1 MPNNPPV
8 IAPTSVSLKINRT
21 SAMLYANKYVRLPN
35 GSGASSQT
43 YLASFPVSATDLP
56 KEFESIL
63 RSATVGRPER
73 YKALIERIETEVL
86 IPARRRAAE
95 ELARRNLIALEN
107 ALNWATQNV
116 TAIPEMQA
124 YNELIEHPVPQ
135 RLLAKLD
142 EATYRLVSRIKPN
155 AQTVLQTANTANP
168 TTAEER
174 LKTLLT
180 NLEDICLEIGTLLPE
195 SAQAFKRGYVF
206 DEETVSLVQRN
217 WFRTSDVIARLG
229 SRAQFRR
236 PAGWSALRASILRDE
251 TEYIF
256 PV

>member
-1 MPNNPPV
+1 MPNKPPV

-21 SAMLYANKYVRLPN
+21 SVMLYSNKYVRLPD
-35 GSGASSQT
+35 GSGASSQH
-43 YLASFPVSATDLP
+43 YLASFPCSATELP
-56 KEFESIL
+56 ADFESLL
-63 RSATVGRPER
+63 RTATTGRPER
-73 YKALIERIETEVL
+73 YTALIERIEAEVL

-124 YNELIEHPVPQ
+124 YNELIEHPGPQ
-135 RLLAKLD
+135 QLLAKLD
-142 EATYRLVSRIKPN
+142 EATYRLASRIKPN
-155 AQTVLQTANTANP
+155 SQTVLRTATTENS

-195 SAQAFKRGYVF
+195 SAQTFKRGYVF
-206 DEETVSLVQRN
+206 EDETVSLVKRN

-236 PAGWSALRASILRDE
+236 PAGWSALRAPILRDE
-251 TEYIF
+251 TE
-256 PV
+256 

>member
-1 MPNNPPV
+1 
-8 IAPTSVSLKINRT
+8 
-21 SAMLYANKYVRLPN
+21 MLYANKYVRLPN

-86 IPARRRAAE
+86 IPARQRAAE
-95 ELARRNLIALEN
+95 ELARRNLAAIEN
-107 ALNWATQNV
+107 ALIWATKNL
-116 TAIPEMQA
+116 TAIPNLPA
-124 YNELIEHPVPQ
+124 YNELIEQPLPQ
-135 RLLAKLD
+135 QLLGNLQ
-142 EATYRLVSRIKPN
+142 EATNCLTFRIKPD
-155 AQTVLQTANTANP
+155 APRIAGPATDATPT

-180 NLEDICLEIGTLLPE
+180 ELENICLEIGTLLPE
-195 SAQAFKRGYVF
+195 SAQTFRRGYAF
-206 DEETVSLVQRN
+206 DEETVSLVKRN

-229 SRAQFRR
+229 SRTQFRR
-236 PAGWSALRASILRDE
+236 PAGWSALRASILCDE
-251 TEYIF
+251 AE
-256 PV
+256 